1 MPSSTS
7 LSASPTREAARRRLR
22 SLVGWELLNVPLQ
35 AWLWF
40 RLVGVPLTAVNLA
53 GFGAFAALL
62 VVGAAYWALK
72 LRQLRRREPRLPGRR
87 HFAAARAALPI
98 LLAVVVTACA
108 VAVVRAPGAQSY
120 PGLAFGIFAALEYVN
135 YFHVQLMHDNRADL
149 RRLATVGLRRS
160 HLARDLRATR

>member
-1 MPSSTS
+1 MPRTY
-7 LSASPTREAARRRLR
+7 LPASPTREAARRRLR
-22 SLVGWELLNVPLQ
+22 SLAGWELLNVPLQ

-40 RLVGVPLTAVNLA
+40 QLVGLPLTAVNLA
-53 GFGAFAALL
+53 GFGALAALL

-72 LRQLRRREPRLPGRR
+72 LRQLRRGEPRLPGRR
-87 HFAAARAALPI
+87 HFATARAALPV
-98 LLAVVVTACA
+98 LLAAVVAACA
-108 VAVVRAPGAQSY
+108 VAAVRAPGAQSY

-149 RRLATVGLRRS
+149 RRLATVGFRRS

>member
-1 MPSSTS
+1 MPRTYRP
-7 LSASPTREAARRRLR
+7 AGPTRAAARRRLR
-22 SLVGWELLNVPLQ
+22 SLLGWELLNVPLQ

-40 RLVGVPLTAVNLA
+40 AVVGVPLTAVNLA

-72 LRQLRRREPRLPGRR
+72 LRQLRRDEPRLPGRR
-87 HFAAARAALPI
+87 HFATARAALPV
-98 LLAVVVTACA
+98 LLAAVVAGCA
-108 VAVVRAPGAQSY
+108 VAVVRAPGTQSY
-120 PGLAFGIFAALEYVN
+120 PGLGFALFAVLEYVN

-149 RRLATVGLRRS
+149 RRLATVGFRRS